1 MMPTRRGFAHG
12 VAAAGA
18 LCLLPNQAKAQV
30 RSAFDKLFDEALHEP
45 TLLTGGADREGRAL
59 VFEEQGSSRAIA
71 PRTKPSKTPV
81 SENATKL
88 IILFEVTRGALYDKR
103 YQHPVWPGG
112 QSGVTVGVGYD
123 LGYVKPIWLHEDWDG
138 LVDPKVIAA
147 LTSVCGLTGPAA
159 KAALPKVEDV
169 TIPWTIADR
178 QFRTSL
184 LPRYVGETLEK
195 LPNARKLSPDCLGSM
210 VSLVYNRGPSF
221 RNARRRYAEMRAIRR
236 DMETENHQDVPAQL
250 LNMRH
255 LWSGNPS
262 MRGLVKRR
270 ELEAALF
277 QQGLPTNS

>member
-1 MMPTRRGFAHG
+1 MHTRRGFAQACA
-12 VAAAGA
+12 VAGGLAFLPDLAGA
-18 LCLLPNQAKAQV
+18 QP
-30 RSAFDKLFDEALHEP
+30 RSAFDKLFDEALKNP

-81 SENATKL
+81 SDNATKL
-88 IILFEVTRGALYDKR
+88 IILFEVTSGALYDNR

-123 LGYVKPIWLHEDWDG
+123 LGYVTPAWLHEDWDG
-138 LVDPKVIAA
+138 LVDPKIIAA
-147 LTSVCGLTGPAA
+147 LTPVCGLTGAAA
-159 KAALPKVEDV
+159 KSGLARVKDV
-169 TIPWTIADR
+169 TIPWTVADK

-195 LPNARKLSPDCLGSM
+195 LPNANKLSPDSLGSM

-221 RNARRRYAEMRAIRR
+221 RSARPQCAEMRAIRR
-236 DMETENHQDVPAQL
+236 DMETDSHDDVPTQL
-250 LNMRH
+250 LNMRR
-255 LWSGNPS
+255 LWANNPA

-277 QQGLPTNS
+277 QQGLPTRA